1 MKDAAE
7 RGAGIMSAMRPSLD
21 DIARRVSES
30 QRAVGLLLYGSY
42 ATGETAPDSD
52 VDLICVTKSQRARHT
67 TVNVGGIV
75 VDIYASTR
83 PLLEQAIRSDKGTND
98 NFVLEAFAHGRALI
112 TGDGS
117 TQALMSLAREVWEAG
132 PSQPGPD
139 EQRSIASAVQKAVV
153 AARKFA
159 AGAGKSPEWRGM
171 ANVELSHLFV
181 HTVHAY
187 CRVHRLWASTIWG
200 MLRWTTPQYF
210 DLIAMCRRYLR
221 AETLEG
227 RVSALADIA
236 DVTLGRISL
245 DIGSNFFR

>member
-83 PLLEQAIRSDKGTND
+83 PLLEQAIRSATSPAASGP
-98 NFVLEAFAHGRALI
+98 
-112 TGDGS
+112 
-117 TQALMSLAREVWEAG
+117 QAR
-132 PSQPGPD
+132 
-139 EQRSIASAVQKAVV
+139 
-153 AARKFA
+153 
-159 AGAGKSPEWRGM
+159 
-171 ANVELSHLFV
+171 
-181 HTVHAY
+181 
-187 CRVHRLWASTIWG
+187 
-200 MLRWTTPQYF
+200 
-210 DLIAMCRRYLR
+210 
-221 AETLEG
+221 
-227 RVSALADIA
+227 
-236 DVTLGRISL
+236 
-245 DIGSNFFR
+245 